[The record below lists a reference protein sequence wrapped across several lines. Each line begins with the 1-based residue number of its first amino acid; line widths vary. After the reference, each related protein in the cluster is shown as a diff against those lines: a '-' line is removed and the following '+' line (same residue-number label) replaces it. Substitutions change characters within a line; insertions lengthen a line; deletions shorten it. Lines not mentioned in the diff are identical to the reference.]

1 MRRTYIVASAAV
13 WMMSMGLTVR
23 ALAQSSSQTV
33 APSPPLFFQTEWKQP
48 KTQRLVVSEDLTNAN
63 LEQHQYGPDMKIQ
76 DVKIEHGIVLDTKDN
91 PVHIWTGLC
100 LSRCLLTFR
109 DKTNNVDLSDPAA
122 RIKWRT
128 WQYGFNQLRPVIKLA
143 SGMWLVGDFAD
154 GYTADYHDSEFYIRD
169 IKWRELDI
177 NIIATKDG
185 KTWVNNPDLRNVE
198 EIGFTDLMAGTGH
211 GTGGSSHVSMVSV
224 YGKSVKREPQKTN

>member
-1 MRRTYIVASAAV
+1 MSPKNIRLGMVCTFSIWIASGAY
-13 WMMSMGLTVR
+13 G
-23 ALAQSSSQTV
+23 QSTSQTV
-33 APSPPLFFQTEWKQP
+33 EPSPPLFFQTEWKQP
-48 KTQRLVVSEDLTNAN
+48 TTQRLVVSEDLTNPN

-76 DVKIEHGIVLDTKDN
+76 DPKIEHGIVLDTKNN

-109 DKTNNVDLSDPAA
+109 DKTNNVDLTSPAA

-128 WQYGFNQLRPVIKLA
+128 WQYGFNQLRPVLKLA

-154 GYTADYHDSEFYIRD
+154 GYTSDYHDSEFYIRD

-177 NIIATKDG
+177 EKIATKDG
-185 KTWVNNPDLRNVE
+185 KTWVINPDLSSVE

-224 YGKSVKREPQKTN
+224 YGKAVKRGLSKTNE

>member
-1 MRRTYIVASAAV
+1 MRQKFIVPATVCLAFM
-13 WMMSMGLTVR
+13 WMVCG
-23 ALAQSSSQTV
+23 AFAQSSSQTV
-33 APSPPLFFQTEWKQP
+33 EPSPSLFFQTEWKP
-48 KTQRLVVSEDLTNAN
+48 TKTQRLVVSEDLTNPN

-76 DVKIEHGIVLDTKDN
+76 DVKVEHGIVIDTKDN
-91 PVHIWTGLC
+91 PVHIWNGLC

-109 DKTNNVDLSDPAA
+109 DKTNNVDLSAPAA

-128 WQYGFNQLRPVIKLA
+128 WQYGFNQLRPVVKLA

-154 GYTADYHDSEFYIRD
+154 GYTFDYHDSEFYIKD

-177 NIIATKDG
+177 NNVATKDG
-185 KTWVNNPDLRNVE
+185 KTWVANPDLTRVE

-211 GTGGSSHVSMVSV
+211 GTGGSSHVSMMSV
-224 YGKSVKREPQKTN
+224 YGKSVKREAQKTN